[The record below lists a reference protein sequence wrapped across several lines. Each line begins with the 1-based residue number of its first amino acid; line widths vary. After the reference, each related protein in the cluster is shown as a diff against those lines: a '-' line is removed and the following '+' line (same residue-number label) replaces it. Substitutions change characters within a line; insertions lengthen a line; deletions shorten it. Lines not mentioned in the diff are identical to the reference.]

1 MEKKMEN
8 ENVLFN
14 KFIILWVGQFIS
26 AIGTGLSSFGLG
38 VFVYELTG
46 RVSITSLVSL
56 FAFLPSIL
64 LGPIAG
70 VLADRYDRRLLM
82 IIGDAFSALG
92 PIIILISILS
102 GKIKI
107 WQIYIGVLASS
118 VFSSLLEPSYKAT
131 VSDLLTED
139 QYSKASGLNQLAGSA
154 KYLIS
159 PLIAGFILKHSDISL
174 ILLID
179 IFTIIITVF
188 TTFVVRKGIL
198 VKRHEK
204 PNSFMDSLKYGWCEI
219 SKNKGVVILVIITS
233 LITFFIGFIQTLI
246 TPLILAFSNSAVL
259 GIIQTIS
266 AIGMLVTSFI
276 IGVRTIKIA
285 YLKMLTGSLF
295 FAGIYMALFG
305 LRENII
311 LICISGFLFFAMLPF
326 ANTSLDYL
334 IRINIENSI
343 QGRVWGL
350 IGLISQI
357 GYVIAYVSS
366 GFLADYLFTPLFLEG
381 GLFYK
386 NIGRI
391 IGTGAGRGVGFLII
405 ICGLCLSASSIILY
419 NIKSI
424 KKLEKRGDLCIG
436 K

>member
-1 MEKKMEN
+1 MEN

-311 LICISGFLFFAMLPF
+311 LICISGFLFLRC
-326 ANTSLDYL
+326 YL
-334 IRINIENSI
+334 LQI
-343 QGRVWGL
+343 QVWIILSGL
-350 IGLISQI
+350 ILKIQFK
-357 GYVIAYVSS
+357 V
-366 GFLADYLFTPLFLEG
+366 E
-381 GLFYK
+381 
-386 NIGRI
+386 
-391 IGTGAGRGVGFLII
+391 
-405 ICGLCLSASSIILY
+405 CG
-419 NIKSI
+419 
-424 KKLEKRGDLCIG
+424 D
-436 K
+436 